1 MSFIKSAF
9 IGFMPML
16 LMFVIGFAINDI
28 VNNGFGW
35 ISTAAL
41 LSSLPIM
48 LFIMWLVLFKTH
60 ARTKAT
66 LPIFSILTVS
76 GIAMIL
82 YVDIIQSSDANQYQV
97 YGILVAGI
105 SALLYIFWYS
115 SLGRKKNKI
124 LAIGKTLP
132 DFTLYDYQHNPISTQ
147 QLVERFSIFIF
158 YRGNWCPFCVAQIK
172 EIVQHYKQLNEM
184 GVKVILVSPQSET
197 KTKKLAEKFDVP
209 FLFLIDKNT
218 AAAKVLGIKHS
229 FGLPMGLQAAGYHSH
244 TIFPT
249 VIVVDANGKIIY
261 TGENNNY
268 RIRPEPNEYIK
279 ILKQHMQTAN

>member
-9 IGFMPML
+9 IGVMPML
-16 LMFVIGFAINDI
+16 LMFVIGFALKDI
-28 VNNGFGW
+28 ISNGFEW
-35 ISTAAL
+35 ISIAAL

-48 LFIMWLVLFKTH
+48 LFIMWLVIFQSH
-60 ARTKAT
+60 ARTNAA

-76 GIAMIL
+76 GIAMVL
-82 YVDIIQSSDANQYQV
+82 YVTIVQSSDVNQYQL
-97 YGILVAGI
+97 YSILVAGI

-115 SLGRKKNKI
+115 SLGRKKNKV
-124 LAIGKTLP
+124 LTVGKTLP
-132 DFTLYDYQHNPISTQ
+132 DFTLYDYQHNAISKQ
-147 QLVERFSIFIF
+147 QLVEQYSIFIF

-197 KTKKLAEKFDVP
+197 KTKKLANKFDVP

-218 AAAKVLGIKHS
+218 AAAKVLGINHS
-229 FGLPMGLQAAGYHSH
+229 FGLPMGLQAAGYDSH

-249 VIVVDANGKIIY
+249 VIVVDANSKIIY

-268 RIRPEPNEYIK
+268 RIRPEPNDYIK
-279 ILKQHMQTAN
+279 ILQQHMQTAS